1 MNFISL
7 TTRVYLS
14 IMVLLLIPFSV
25 WNVERLHNIVLKVYC
40 YLPSAKIRFI
50 YINISILSIILSMCH
65 CKLHSTN
72 PTCMHK
78 HTVRQTSWFVHNIET
93 TTMFNMTSFEWVYIM
108 RCMQRKS
115 NLEPTNRFLVFH
127 KIQQSHA
134 TITASC

>member
-50 YINISILSIILSMCH
+50 YINISISPIILSICH
-65 CKLHSTN
+65 CKLYLTK
-72 PTCMHK
+72 PTCMHNIPSD
-78 HTVRQTSWFVHNIET
+78 RQASWLVHMKRLNCHNAQYDIFR
-93 TTMFNMTSFEWVYIM
+93 MVYII

-115 NLEPTNRFLVFH
+115 NLEPTNRFLVF
-127 KIQQSHA
+127 S
-134 TITASC
+134 